1 MWSCVLWVGSALK
14 NKQPNNKDGNLI
26 GWSVFKR
33 IHTPP
38 KKTLPDFL
46 FLFLARSEVR
56 LEKFDKMILN
66 SSLKTICKKIIKV
79 QGLILPEI

>member
-1 MWSCVLWVGSALK
+1 MECIQEDAHS
-14 NKQPNNKDGNLI
+14 Q
-26 GWSVFKR
+26 
-33 IHTPP
+33 

-46 FLFLARSEVR
+46 FLFLARSEVG

-66 SSLKTICKKIIKV
+66 SSLKTSCKKIIKV